1 MMINLPIR
9 GPHLVWVLQHLWV
22 CLPVLPSTA
31 GICVFAAT
39 LFGFQWK
46 FQVPRWFFGS
56 PYSVMFSLT
65 QLSLF
70 LGHSTLRY
78 RCIWE
83 QKLSPKNRNWISI
96 NKIHCSVSAIKQ
108 AEKLNNIQNRK
119 RIFLPLTHCGRPELW
134 YCSYISLVFNYF
146 HSGSADSLVNTRC
159 EGRWAQGIS
168 KSTILTDL
176 QQVKQTKNLYN
187 GTALKCKWFWNG
199 WSQKAWKPGVGGNFH
214 QKVCRWGLE

>member
-31 GICVFAAT
+31 GIYVFAAT
-39 LFGFQWK
+39 SFGFQWK
-46 FQVPRWFFGS
+46 FQVPRWFFCS

-70 LGHSTLRY
+70 LGHSTLRC
-78 RCIWE
+78 RCIWQ
-83 QKLSPKNRNWISI
+83 QKLSPKNRNGISI

-134 YCSYISLVFNYF
+134 YCSYVSLIFNCF
-146 HSGSADSLVNTRC
+146 HSGSADSPVNTRC

-168 KSTILTDL
+168 TPPFWLISSKWNKQRTRIMELHWNVSDFEMDG
-176 QQVKQTKNLYN
+176 VKRLESLGLGAIFTK
-187 GTALKCKWFWNG
+187 KCAG
-199 WSQKAWKPGVGGNFH
+199 
-214 QKVCRWGLE
+214 ED